1 MFMTCG
7 IAKGM
12 GKTRQAS
19 STWMGELLTS
29 FKQDNLRYASVP
41 SSPIAPMQYYP
52 LLRPTAPSA
61 RSKLA
66 LRNLAQ
72 GQEDVR
78 GGHPSKYTPNT
89 TGKILVFQA
98 LLEVHGVAQQ
108 SEAAHQAERRPM
120 GIGSSR
126 GYSTSVAC
134 EYKRGHAAEDAPV
147 KLIASAALL
156 QSDPSNQIGQV
167 RSLASRVVGARNCPD
182 FYQDHP
188 DNEPST
194 ASCTDQC
201 NVLLLAEIDQEFFR
215 DSTPYRVRQDPVR
228 SESMLAIMSLRADHI
243 TGSRED
249 DDEYNKI
256 QLRDYLLYTCDIY
269 S

>member
-1 MFMTCG
+1 
-7 IAKGM
+7 
-12 GKTRQAS
+12 
-19 STWMGELLTS
+19 
-29 FKQDNLRYASVP
+29 
-41 SSPIAPMQYYP
+41 MQYYP

-78 GGHPSKYTPNT
+78 GGHPRRRTIFRKYTPNT
-89 TGKILVFQA
+89 TDKILVFQA
-98 LLEVHGVAQQ
+98 LLEVHRVAQQ

-120 GIGSSR
+120 GI
-126 GYSTSVAC
+126 
-134 EYKRGHAAEDAPV
+134 
-147 KLIASAALL
+147 
-156 QSDPSNQIGQV
+156 
-167 RSLASRVVGARNCPD
+167 
-182 FYQDHP
+182 DHP

-201 NVLLLAEIDQEFFR
+201 NALLLAEIDQEFFR
-215 DSTPYRVRQDPVR
+215 DSTPYRVRQDPGS

-256 QLRDYLLYTCDIY
+256 QLRDYLLYTFHIY